1 MESSSSVSNKVGFFN
16 YVFKFDDDSK
26 SEILNILQYA
36 FLSLLPIIILNKS
49 MQTYVPEADDKKGSL
64 ELSAE
69 IIIQTIVMF
78 LGLLLIN
85 RIVTYVPTYSG
96 VDYPEF
102 SIHYIILAILMITL
116 SLQTKLGEKV
126 SILVDRVTELWE
138 GPQSKMKNN
147 GKKGNGN
154 SSGNVKVSQPI
165 SGQNMGMSMTMPP
178 NTIPS
183 NQSAMNQSLYGGSTS
198 ISQLPSDSSDQSY
211 TQSRQQLPNY
221 NNMYQQDTTP
231 LVGAATPGM
240 PEAFS
245 EPMAAN
251 SVLGGGAFG
260 SW

>member
-1 MESSSSVSNKVGFFN
+1 METSSSASNKVGFFN

-26 SEILNILQYA
+26 SEILNIFQYA
-36 FLSLLPIIILNKS
+36 FLSLIPVVILNKS

-116 SLQTKLGEKV
+116 SLQTKIGEKV
-126 SILVDRVTELWE
+126 SILSERVYELW
-138 GPQSKMKNN
+138 N
-147 GKKGNGN
+147 GKVDKKKAAGKQGSNG
-154 SSGNVKVSQPI
+154 VKVSQPI
-165 SGQNMGMSMTMPP
+165 SGQQQYSQQQMQMSSQAP
-178 NTIPS
+178 IDR
-183 NQSAMNQSLYGGSTS
+183 SAMSTS
-198 ISQLPSDSSDQSY
+198 INSLPNSADQNSE
-211 TQSRQQLPNY
+211 QMPNY
-221 NNMYQQDTTP
+221 NNMYQNTPTP
-231 LVGAATPGM
+231 LINAATPGM
-240 PEAFS
+240 QENFM

-251 SVLGGGAFG
+251 SVLGGNGFG

>member
-1 MESSSSVSNKVGFFN
+1 MDSASNKVGFFN

-64 ELSAE
+64 ELSTE

-116 SLQTKLGEKV
+116 SLQTKIGEKV
-126 SILVDRVTELWE
+126 SILSERVYDLW
-138 GPQSKMKNN
+138 N
-147 GKKGNGN
+147 GKSDKKKTTGKQG
-154 SSGNVKVSQPI
+154 GNVKVSQPI
-165 SGQNMGMSMTMPP
+165 SGQQQQYSQQMSSQAPIDRSVM
-178 NTIPS
+178 
-183 NQSAMNQSLYGGSTS
+183 STS
-198 ISQLPSDSSDQSY
+198 INSLPSSSDQNSE
-211 TQSRQQLPNY
+211 QLPNY
-221 NNMYQQDTTP
+221 NNMYQNNPTP
-231 LVGAATPGM
+231 LINAATPGIQ
-240 PEAFS
+240 ENFI

-251 SVLGGGAFG
+251 SLLGGNGFG

>member
-1 MESSSSVSNKVGFFN
+1 MESSSSASNKVGFFN

-26 SEILNILQYA
+26 SEILNIFQYA
-36 FLSLLPIIILNKS
+36 FLSLLPVIILNKS

-116 SLQTKLGEKV
+116 SLQTKIGEKV
-126 SILVDRVTELWE
+126 SILSERVYELW
-138 GPQSKMKNN
+138 N
-147 GKKGNGN
+147 GKVDKKKATGKQGSN
-154 SSGNVKVSQPI
+154 NVKVSQPI
-165 SGQNMGMSMTMPP
+165 SGQQQYSQQMSSQAP
-178 NTIPS
+178 IDR
-183 NQSAMNQSLYGGSTS
+183 SASISMSTS
-198 ISQLPSDSSDQSY
+198 INSLPNSSEQE
-211 TQSRQQLPNY
+211 QMPNY
-221 NNMYQQDTTP
+221 NNMYQNTPTP
-231 LVGAATPGM
+231 LINAATPGM
-240 PEAFS
+240 QENFM

-251 SVLGGGAFG
+251 SVLGGNGFG

>member
-1 MESSSSVSNKVGFFN
+1 MDSASNKVGFFN

-36 FLSLLPIIILNKS
+36 FLSLIPVVILNKS

-116 SLQTKLGEKV
+116 SLQTKIGVKV
-126 SILVDRVTELWE
+126 SILSERVYELW
-138 GPQSKMKNN
+138 N
-147 GKKGNGN
+147 GKIDKKKAAGKQG
-154 SSGNVKVSQPI
+154 GNVKVSQPI
-165 SGQNMGMSMTMPP
+165 SGQQQMSSQAP
-178 NTIPS
+178 IDR
-183 NQSAMNQSLYGGSTS
+183 SASMSTS
-198 ISQLPSDSSDQSY
+198 INSLPSTTDQALMNPE
-211 TQSRQQLPNY
+211 QMPNY
-221 NNMYQQDTTP
+221 NNMYQNTSTP
-231 LVGAATPGM
+231 LINAASPGM
-240 PEAFS
+240 QENFM

-251 SVLGGGAFG
+251 SVLGGNGFG

>member
-1 MESSSSVSNKVGFFN
+1 MDSASNKVGFFN

-64 ELSAE
+64 ELSTE

-116 SLQTKLGEKV
+116 SLQTKIGEKV
-126 SILVDRVTELWE
+126 SILSERVYELW
-138 GPQSKMKNN
+138 N
-147 GKKGNGN
+147 GKSDKKKAGGKQGSN
-154 SSGNVKVSQPI
+154 NVKVSQPI
-165 SGQNMGMSMTMPP
+165 SGQQQQYSQQMSSQAPIDRSVM
-178 NTIPS
+178 
-183 NQSAMNQSLYGGSTS
+183 STS
-198 ISQLPSDSSDQSY
+198 INSLPSSADQ
-211 TQSRQQLPNY
+211 QEQLPNY
-221 NNMYQQDTTP
+221 NNMYQNNPTP
-231 LVGAATPGM
+231 LINAATPGIQENFM
-240 PEAFS
+240 

-251 SVLGGGAFG
+251 SVLGGNGFG
-260 SW
+260 NW

>member
-1 MESSSSVSNKVGFFN
+1 MDSASNKVGFFN

-36 FLSLLPIIILNKS
+36 FLSLIPVIILNKS

-116 SLQTKLGEKV
+116 SLQTKIGEKV
-126 SILVDRVTELWE
+126 SILSERVYELW
-138 GPQSKMKNN
+138 N
-147 GKKGNGN
+147 GKSDKKKTTGKQG
-154 SSGNVKVSQPI
+154 GNVKVSQPI
-165 SGQNMGMSMTMPP
+165 SGQQQQYSQQQMQMSSQAPIDRSASMSM
-178 NTIPS
+178 
-183 NQSAMNQSLYGGSTS
+183 STS
-198 ISQLPSDSSDQSY
+198 INSLPSTTDQALMSPE
-211 TQSRQQLPNY
+211 QLPNY
-221 NNMYQQDTTP
+221 NNMYQNTSTP
-231 LVGAATPGM
+231 LINAASPGVQENFM
-240 PEAFS
+240 

-251 SVLGGGAFG
+251 SVLGGNGFG

>member
-1 MESSSSVSNKVGFFN
+1 MDSASNKVGFFN

-36 FLSLLPIIILNKS
+36 FLSLLPVIILNKS

-116 SLQTKLGEKV
+116 SLQTKIGEKV
-126 SILVDRVTELWE
+126 SILSERVYELW
-138 GPQSKMKNN
+138 N
-147 GKKGNGN
+147 GKSDKKKAAGKQGSNG
-154 SSGNVKVSQPI
+154 VKVSQPI
-165 SGQNMGMSMTMPP
+165 SGQQYSQQQYSQQMSSQAPIDRSVM
-178 NTIPS
+178 
-183 NQSAMNQSLYGGSTS
+183 STS
-198 ISQLPSDSSDQSY
+198 INSLPNSADQS
-211 TQSRQQLPNY
+211 SEQLPNY
-221 NNMYQQDTTP
+221 NNMYQNTSTP
-231 LVGAATPGM
+231 LINAASPGM
-240 PEAFS
+240 QENIM

-251 SVLGGGAFG
+251 SVLGGNGFG

>member
-1 MESSSSVSNKVGFFN
+1 MDSASNKVGFFN

-36 FLSLLPIIILNKS
+36 FLSLIPVVILNKS

-116 SLQTKLGEKV
+116 SLQTKIGEKV
-126 SILVDRVTELWE
+126 SILSERVYELW
-138 GPQSKMKNN
+138 N
-147 GKKGNGN
+147 GKSDKKKTTGKQGSN
-154 SSGNVKVSQPI
+154 SVKVSQPI
-165 SGQNMGMSMTMPP
+165 SGQQQQYSQQQMQMSSQAPIDRSASMSM
-178 NTIPS
+178 
-183 NQSAMNQSLYGGSTS
+183 STS
-198 ISQLPSDSSDQSY
+198 INSLPSTTDQALMSPE
-211 TQSRQQLPNY
+211 QLPNY
-221 NNMYQQDTTP
+221 NNMYQNTSTP
-231 LVGAATPGM
+231 LINAASPGVQENFM
-240 PEAFS
+240 

-251 SVLGGGAFG
+251 SVLGGNGFG

>member
-1 MESSSSVSNKVGFFN
+1 MDSASNKVGFFN

-26 SEILNILQYA
+26 SEILNIFQYA
-36 FLSLLPIIILNKS
+36 FLSLIPVVILNKS

-116 SLQTKLGEKV
+116 SLQTKIGEKV
-126 SILVDRVTELWE
+126 SILSERVYELW
-138 GPQSKMKNN
+138 N
-147 GKKGNGN
+147 GKSDKKKTTGKQG
-154 SSGNVKVSQPI
+154 GNVKVSQPI
-165 SGQNMGMSMTMPP
+165 SGQQQQYSQQMSSQAP
-178 NTIPS
+178 IDR
-183 NQSAMNQSLYGGSTS
+183 SAMSTS
-198 ISQLPSDSSDQSY
+198 INSLPSTTDQ
-211 TQSRQQLPNY
+211 TEQLPNY
-221 NNMYQQDTTP
+221 NNMYQNTPTP
-231 LVGAATPGM
+231 LINAATPGVQENFM
-240 PEAFS
+240 

-251 SVLGGGAFG
+251 SVLGGNGFG

>member
-1 MESSSSVSNKVGFFN
+1 MESSSSASNKVGFFN

-26 SEILNILQYA
+26 SEILNIFQYA
-36 FLSLLPIIILNKS
+36 FLSLLPIVILNKS

-116 SLQTKLGEKV
+116 SLQTKIGEKV
-126 SILVDRVTELWE
+126 SILSERVYELW
-138 GPQSKMKNN
+138 N
-147 GKKGNGN
+147 GKVDKKKATGKQGSN
-154 SSGNVKVSQPI
+154 NVKVSQPI
-165 SGQNMGMSMTMPP
+165 SGQQQYSQQMSSQAP
-178 NTIPS
+178 IDR
-183 NQSAMNQSLYGGSTS
+183 SASISMSTS
-198 ISQLPSDSSDQSY
+198 INSLPSSSEQE
-211 TQSRQQLPNY
+211 QMPNY
-221 NNMYQQDTTP
+221 NNMYQNTPTP
-231 LVGAATPGM
+231 LINAATPGM
-240 PEAFS
+240 QENFM

-251 SVLGGGAFG
+251 SVLGGNGFG